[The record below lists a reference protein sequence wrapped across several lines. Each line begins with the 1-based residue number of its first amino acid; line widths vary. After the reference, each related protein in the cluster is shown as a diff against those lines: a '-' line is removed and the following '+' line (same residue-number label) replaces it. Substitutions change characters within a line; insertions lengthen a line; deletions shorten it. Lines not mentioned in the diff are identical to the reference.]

1 MSRKK
6 TARDAHVSGGINHTD
21 RPYLSAPTLRG
32 VCRAVG
38 FGTKRAAPVAGFHR
52 AHPSTTRDKAIYF
65 LQMHPTI
72 VPGVCQERGRKKI
85 LKASSWISHL
95 RGYAAPGRVWY
106 NDQENHETLRRG
118 VGTGKAGFGAL
129 SLVPPALA
137 SYTACCTGM
146 VKGALRTAVANKQKN
161 KQQIK
166 GRKAGWIA
174 FGVTALL
181 YAAIFPLYRIGD
193 FILAAAVAFL
203 VGKVVSIMGSG
214 LDLTTHNRED
224 REREANQVAELPLS
238 GDDAADAMISRG
250 QDMLHQIRSENDAIP
265 DEVLSGQMDEL
276 EHLCVQI
283 FKTVAEKPGKALQ
296 IRKFMDYYL
305 PTTLKML
312 ASYRTMSNRGVSVSD
327 MTEARSTVIRGMGM
341 VLTACQKQLDTLYK
355 DDILDVSTDIDVLEQ
370 MLKRDGFTEGELGQL
385 RQRAEA
391 PSAAA
396 QQMASTDPQPL
407 NTPPAS
413 SSDDF
418 VSFYSRKP
426 ADGQDA
432 SRS

>member
-1 MSRKK
+1 
-6 TARDAHVSGGINHTD
+6 
-21 RPYLSAPTLRG
+21 
-32 VCRAVG
+32 
-38 FGTKRAAPVAGFHR
+38 
-52 AHPSTTRDKAIYF
+52 
-65 LQMHPTI
+65 
-72 VPGVCQERGRKKI
+72 
-85 LKASSWISHL
+85 
-95 RGYAAPGRVWY
+95 
-106 NDQENHETLRRG
+106 
-118 VGTGKAGFGAL
+118 
-129 SLVPPALA
+129 
-137 SYTACCTGM
+137 M

-224 REREANQVAELPLS
+224 REREAKQVAELPLS

-283 FKTVAEKPGKALQ
+283 FKTVAEKPGKAPQ

-305 PTTLKML
+305 PTTLKMVRGF
-312 ASYRTMSNRGVSVSD
+312 RTLDERGITGAQAQD
-327 MTEARSTVIRGMGM
+327 ARRRIGD
-341 VLTACQKQLDTLYK
+341 A
-355 DDILDVSTDIDVLEQ
+355 LDVVIHGCQRLLENLYRDDVLDLTTDIDVLEQ
-370 MLKRDGFTEGELGQL
+370 MLKRDGLTESDLE
-385 RQRAEA
+385 R
-391 PSAAA
+391 AAA
-396 QQMASTDPQPL
+396 QAREAARIDAEANRISRERAARGNVSAQGGQASATATRPNDR
-407 NTPPAS
+407 T
-413 SSDDF
+413 
-418 VSFYSRKP
+418 
-426 ADGQDA
+426 
-432 SRS
+432 

>member
-1 MSRKK
+1 
-6 TARDAHVSGGINHTD
+6 
-21 RPYLSAPTLRG
+21 
-32 VCRAVG
+32 
-38 FGTKRAAPVAGFHR
+38 
-52 AHPSTTRDKAIYF
+52 
-65 LQMHPTI
+65 
-72 VPGVCQERGRKKI
+72 
-85 LKASSWISHL
+85 
-95 RGYAAPGRVWY
+95 
-106 NDQENHETLRRG
+106 
-118 VGTGKAGFGAL
+118 
-129 SLVPPALA
+129 
-137 SYTACCTGM
+137 M

-161 KQQIK
+161 KRQIK

-224 REREANQVAELPLS
+224 REREAKQVAELPLS

-283 FKTVAEKPGKALQ
+283 FKTVAEKPGKAPQ

-370 MLKRDGFTEGELGQL
+370 MLKRDGFTEGELSQL

-391 PSAAA
+391 PSARQLPDA
-396 QQMASTDPQPL
+396 DPQPL
-407 NTPPAS
+407 DIPPAS

-426 ADGQDA
+426 ADGQDT
-432 SRS
+432 SRP

>member
-1 MSRKK
+1 M
-6 TARDAHVSGGINHTD
+6 
-21 RPYLSAPTLRG
+21 
-32 VCRAVG
+32 
-38 FGTKRAAPVAGFHR
+38 
-52 AHPSTTRDKAIYF
+52 
-65 LQMHPTI
+65 
-72 VPGVCQERGRKKI
+72 
-85 LKASSWISHL
+85 
-95 RGYAAPGRVWY
+95 
-106 NDQENHETLRRG
+106 
-118 VGTGKAGFGAL
+118 
-129 SLVPPALA
+129 
-137 SYTACCTGM
+137 
-146 VKGALRTAVANKQKN
+146 ANKQKN

-224 REREANQVAELPLS
+224 REREAKQVAELPLS

-250 QDMLHQIRSENDAIP
+250 QDMLHQIRSENDAIT

-283 FKTVAEKPGKALQ
+283 FKTVAEKPGKAPQ

-370 MLKRDGFTEGELGQL
+370 MLKRDGFTEGELSQL

-391 PSAAA
+391 PSAA

-426 ADGQDA
+426 ADGQDT
-432 SRS
+432 SRP

>member
-1 MSRKK
+1 M
-6 TARDAHVSGGINHTD
+6 
-21 RPYLSAPTLRG
+21 
-32 VCRAVG
+32 
-38 FGTKRAAPVAGFHR
+38 
-52 AHPSTTRDKAIYF
+52 
-65 LQMHPTI
+65 
-72 VPGVCQERGRKKI
+72 
-85 LKASSWISHL
+85 
-95 RGYAAPGRVWY
+95 
-106 NDQENHETLRRG
+106 
-118 VGTGKAGFGAL
+118 
-129 SLVPPALA
+129 
-137 SYTACCTGM
+137 
-146 VKGALRTAVANKQKN
+146 ANKQKN
-161 KQQIK
+161 KRQIK

-250 QDMLHQIRSENDAIP
+250 QDMLHQIRSENDAIT

-283 FKTVAEKPGKALQ
+283 FKTVAEKPGKAPQ

-370 MLKRDGFTEGELGQL
+370 MLKRDGFTEGELSQL

-391 PSAAA
+391 PSAA
-396 QQMASTDPQPL
+396 QQLPDANPQPL
-407 NTPPAS
+407 DIPPAS

-426 ADGQDA
+426 ADRQDT
-432 SRS
+432 SRP

>member
-1 MSRKK
+1 
-6 TARDAHVSGGINHTD
+6 
-21 RPYLSAPTLRG
+21 
-32 VCRAVG
+32 
-38 FGTKRAAPVAGFHR
+38 
-52 AHPSTTRDKAIYF
+52 
-65 LQMHPTI
+65 
-72 VPGVCQERGRKKI
+72 
-85 LKASSWISHL
+85 
-95 RGYAAPGRVWY
+95 
-106 NDQENHETLRRG
+106 
-118 VGTGKAGFGAL
+118 
-129 SLVPPALA
+129 
-137 SYTACCTGM
+137 M
-146 VKGALRTAVANKQKN
+146 VKGALKAAVANKQRN

-224 REREANQVAELPLS
+224 REREAKQVAELPLS

-283 FKTVAEKPGKALQ
+283 FKTVAEKPGKAPQ

-385 RQRAEA
+385 RQRAQA
-391 PSAAA
+391 PAA
-396 QQMASTDPQPL
+396 QQLPDANPQPL
-407 NTPPAS
+407 DIPPAS

-426 ADGQDA
+426 ADRQDT
-432 SRS
+432 SRP

>member
-1 MSRKK
+1 M
-6 TARDAHVSGGINHTD
+6 
-21 RPYLSAPTLRG
+21 
-32 VCRAVG
+32 
-38 FGTKRAAPVAGFHR
+38 
-52 AHPSTTRDKAIYF
+52 
-65 LQMHPTI
+65 
-72 VPGVCQERGRKKI
+72 
-85 LKASSWISHL
+85 
-95 RGYAAPGRVWY
+95 
-106 NDQENHETLRRG
+106 
-118 VGTGKAGFGAL
+118 
-129 SLVPPALA
+129 
-137 SYTACCTGM
+137 
-146 VKGALRTAVANKQKN
+146 ANKQKN

-224 REREANQVAELPLS
+224 REREANQVEELPLS

-283 FKTVAEKPGKALQ
+283 FKTVAEKPGKAPQ

-370 MLKRDGFTEGELGQL
+370 MLKRDGFTEGELSQL
-385 RQRAEA
+385 RQRAQA
-391 PSAAA
+391 PAA
-396 QQMASTDPQPL
+396 QQLPDANPQPL
-407 NTPPAS
+407 DIPPAS

-432 SRS
+432 SRP

>member
-1 MSRKK
+1 
-6 TARDAHVSGGINHTD
+6 
-21 RPYLSAPTLRG
+21 
-32 VCRAVG
+32 
-38 FGTKRAAPVAGFHR
+38 
-52 AHPSTTRDKAIYF
+52 
-65 LQMHPTI
+65 
-72 VPGVCQERGRKKI
+72 
-85 LKASSWISHL
+85 
-95 RGYAAPGRVWY
+95 
-106 NDQENHETLRRG
+106 
-118 VGTGKAGFGAL
+118 
-129 SLVPPALA
+129 
-137 SYTACCTGM
+137 M
-146 VKGALRTAVANKQKN
+146 VKGALKAAVANKQKN

-283 FKTVAEKPGKALQ
+283 FKTVAEKPGKAPQ

-385 RQRAEA
+385 RQRAQA
-391 PSAAA
+391 PAA
-396 QQMASTDPQPL
+396 QQLPDANPQPL
-407 NTPPAS
+407 EIPPAS

-426 ADGQDA
+426 ADGQDT
-432 SRS
+432 SRP